1 MSDAIDQG
9 LDDAEMEDE
18 SDQIYGQV
26 CEELGLEYGEGDQ
39 KAREGKIGV
48 GQSRLQL
55 GGLWITEIDLD
66 LGDLALGAAIVVPL
80 LASAVA
86 LVLASMRLRSMDVA

>member
-48 GQSRLQL
+48 GEQQKQGAEMDDLQSRLDQL
-55 GGLWITEIDLD
+55 KK
-66 LGDLALGAAIVVPL
+66 
-80 LASAVA
+80 
-86 LVLASMRLRSMDVA
+86 

>member
-26 CEELGLEYGEGDQ
+26 CEELGLEYGEGEA
-39 KAREGKIGV
+39 KARAGKIGA
-48 GQSRLQL
+48 G
-55 GGLWITEIDLD
+55 
-66 LGDLALGAAIVVPL
+66 
-80 LASAVA
+80 
-86 LVLASMRLRSMDVA
+86 